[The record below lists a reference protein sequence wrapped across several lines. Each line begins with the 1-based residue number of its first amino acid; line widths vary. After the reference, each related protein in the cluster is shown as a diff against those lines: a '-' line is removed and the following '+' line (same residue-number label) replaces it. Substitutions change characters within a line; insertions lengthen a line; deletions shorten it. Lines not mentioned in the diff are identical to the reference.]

1 MGLTKRVLRAERYG
15 NVGRGRLCERGPG
28 REEMG
33 RENLAL
39 TEHLCHDIHVTYTAR
54 RMDHRTS

>member
-1 MGLTKRVLRAERYG
+1 MGTWKGAGSAGGVL
-15 NVGRGRLCERGPG
+15 G

-39 TEHLCHDIHVTYTAR
+39 TEHLCHDIRVTYTAR

>member
-1 MGLTKRVLRAERYG
+1 MGMWRGAGSVRGVLG
-15 NVGRGRLCERGPG
+15 H
-28 REEMG
+28 EEMG

-39 TEHLCHDIHVTYTAR
+39 PEHLCHDIYITYTAR